1 MMVLFQMPLLPPS
14 PRLAGVRGCLHI
26 EIRGESPSPVSLHA
40 GRGEGLNRALNDYDR
55 GGRTGAENCS
65 VRSRSLM
72 STTVSI
78 GADSS

>member
-1 MMVLFQMPLLPPS
+1 MMVLFQMPLLPLPTC
-14 PRLAGVRGCLHI
+14 G
-26 EIRGESPSPVSLHA
+26 
-40 GRGEGLNRALNDYDR
+40 GEGLPPHRDSRRVPPRPYPGTRGEAKGLNRTLNDYDR